1 MGHNIEHYDYDEKI
15 NKNKVQKDLD
25 TYVSHATWQEGGG
38 GIDPI
43 RWNDVVCEDYDSAIE
58 WIEKHDKG
66 WYDCLAVKYKEP
78 VQTKEKTA
86 KELELAQKITEA
98 GKLYNERNSVLYPKT
113 RTSEYIGCGK
123 CGSRLASKYLNSNY
137 CPVCHTDLRP
147 ETTLKAIAAAK
158 AKWEKAEEIKQEYI
172 KKHSKKEIRWL
183 VKIEYHT

>member
-1 MGHNIEHYDYDEKI
+1 MGHNIEHYDYHE
-15 NKNKVQKDLD
+15 NVSKNQVQKDLD
-25 TYVSHATWQEGGG
+25 TYVSHCTWQEGGG

-43 RWNDVVCEDYDSAIE
+43 RWNDFICEDYDSAVK

-78 VQTKEKTA
+78 IRTKEKSA
-86 KELELAQKITEA
+86 KVIELEKKVSET
-98 GKLYNERNSVLYPKT
+98 GKLYNDRCNVLYPKT

-123 CGSRLASKYLNSNY
+123 CGSRLASKYLNTNH
-137 CPVCHTDLRP
+137 CPVCHADLRP

-158 AKWEKAEEIKQEYI
+158 AKWNRAQDSLFEYI
-172 KKHSKKEIRWL
+172 KNHSKKEIRWL